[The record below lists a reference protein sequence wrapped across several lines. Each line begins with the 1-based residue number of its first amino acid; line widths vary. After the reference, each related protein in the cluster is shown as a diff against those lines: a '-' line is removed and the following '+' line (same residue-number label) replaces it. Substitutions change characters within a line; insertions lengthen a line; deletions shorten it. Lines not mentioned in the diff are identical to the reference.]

1 MVCSCGK
8 LIPENKQQCLACE
21 EALQLERLKKATA
34 ISWRTE
40 VNALLRD
47 DQSRETCQLVL
58 NWLENPLQVW
68 DRKGIW
74 EFTDTELAEFTH
86 AIDGALTLL
95 KNYCQA
101 RGIIKIRTGEQK
113 QKEAA
118 AEQAKEIK
126 ARKEKLLNQR
136 AEKVV
141 SSDNGDAKIK
151 LKRELG
157 KGLPEKH
164 RKLISFV
171 IDHKLDIPNF
181 GTLKF
186 EQLLNA
192 VQEAIKV

>member
-1 MVCSCGK
+1 MTCNCGK
-8 LIPENKQQCLACE
+8 PIPENKEQCLACE
-21 EALQLERLKKATA
+21 ETSQLEKLKKITA

-68 DRKGIW
+68 NRKGIW
-74 EFTDTELAEFTH
+74 DFSDAELAEFTH

-101 RGIIKIRTGEQK
+101 RGIIKIRTGERK
-113 QKEAA
+113 QKEEA
-118 AEQAKEIK
+118 AEQNEEYKAK
-126 ARKEKLLNQR
+126 KEKLRKQ
-136 AEKVV
+136 VITG
-141 SSDNGDAKIK
+141 DNGEAKDK

-164 RKLISFV
+164 RKLIAFV
-171 IDHKLDIPNF
+171 IDHKLEIKDF
-181 GTLKF
+181 GSMKF
-186 EQLLNA
+186 EQLLSA
-192 VQEAIKV
+192 VQEVIKA